1 MVAYR
6 LCLSCTVLF
15 GLGIIDAALADRA
28 PASDFDSTDL
38 PYRSHRLAD
47 VSRINYE
54 PEVEQSNMEV
64 DDVDEDQ
71 DEAERQKRIEAL
83 EVRVVGFKHRLGTEA
98 TSSQRREGALEH
110 QLEVAQQQ
118 RGEAEELE
126 RSAEQKAQHAHSLLV
141 AAKKQLAAEAED
153 NAGLRV
159 AANEAM
165 RQASSA
171 RRDAVLAKR
180 GAIDERTRARRHL
193 TVVNAAVAEANEM
206 AEEAARDRKEAR
218 LRETRAE
225 DEQSAAEES
234 RERYEDKFE
243 KAKRAKGLAERQRR
257 QSLAN
262 EREERAALLRQQW
275 WAATAVKAAKREK
288 RDAREQRNKHF
299 KAASAMR
306 QETEQAAAVL
316 EQAGR
321 AKAAAQREKARAMLV
336 KRQAMMGVQN
346 AYALSFVSWGLLAI
360 VLVGVL
366 GFSTEIH
373 KMEAASLRPALLL
386 GHLRGCLTPRN
397 PAKWIATKV
406 LSPTLP
412 DPATETLAEPA
423 PEALA
428 MPPPAQTQPCGEDNY
443 GY

>member
-6 LCLSCTVLF
+6 LCLSCTVLSVAIF
-15 GLGIIDAALADRA
+15 DAALADRA
-28 PASDFDSTDL
+28 VASDYDSPDL
-38 PYRSHRLAD
+38 AYRSHRLAD
-47 VSRINYE
+47 VSRIDSE
-54 PEVEQSNMEV
+54 PEAEQSNMGVE
-64 DDVDEDQ
+64 DEDQ
-71 DEAERQKRIEAL
+71 DQGEAERQRRIEAL
-83 EVRVVGFKHRLGTEA
+83 EVRVVGFKRRVGKEA

-118 RGEAEELE
+118 RGEAEEFE
-126 RSAEQKAQHAHSLLV
+126 RAAEHEAEHAHDLLI
-141 AAKKQLAAEAED
+141 AAKKQLAAESED
-153 NAGLRV
+153 NADLRV

-165 RQASSA
+165 RQASRA
-171 RRDAVLAKR
+171 KREAVLAKR
-180 GAIDERTRARRHL
+180 GASAERTQARRA
-193 TVVNAAVAEANEM
+193 VAAVAGANEM
-206 AEEAARDRKEAR
+206 AEEAALDRKEAR

-225 DEQSAAEES
+225 EEQSKAEEL

-243 KAKRAKGLAERQRR
+243 NAKIAKSLAERQRR
-257 QSLAN
+257 QSIAN
-262 EREERAALLRQQW
+262 ERKERAALLRQQW

-336 KRQAMMGVQN
+336 KRQAVMGVQN
-346 AYALSFVSWGLLAI
+346 AYTLSFVSWGLLAI

-406 LSPTLP
+406 PSPTLP
-412 DPATETLAEPA
+412 DPETETLAQPA

-428 MPPPAQTQPCGEDNY
+428 MPSPAQTQLCGEDDY